1 MRVSFMEDFNQL
13 KRKLDDM
20 SVMELYGYI
29 KEKYPE
35 NEDLA
40 LGSKKIVIRKVLNFE
55 RNLLNE
61 LEEAG
66 Q

>member
-1 MRVSFMEDFNQL
+1 MEDFNQL

-20 SVMELYGYI
+20 SVPELYEYV

-40 LGSKKIVIRKVLNFE
+40 LGSKKIVVRKVLNFE
-55 RNLLNE
+55 RNRLNE